1 MQNSF
6 KSRRVNGGRRFGGGN
21 NRSRGGFGG
30 NRGGGKGAPK
40 VIDPTRF
47 INQAKPAQEE
57 QPYVSTHTFADFNFS
72 PALQRNIDAKGY
84 VTPSA
89 IQDQAIE
96 PVLAGRDLIGLAN
109 TGTGKTAAFL
119 LPILQRLVEDQNSIR
134 ALIVAP
140 TRELAVQID
149 DEFRGFAKG
158 LGLYS
163 ALCVGGVNIG
173 PQIKQIERGPHLII
187 GTPGRLKDLVN
198 QNKLRLGGANV
209 LVLDEADRMLDMGFI
224 RDIRFLVD
232 KLPKQR
238 QSLCFS
244 ATITPEIKPLIAEM
258 LQEPVTVSVRTGET
272 SDHVEQNIIPA
283 HSKEHKIEL
292 LQDLLGKEGFDK
304 VIVFGQTK
312 HGVQRLAD
320 KLSKAGV
327 PSEAIHGNKS
337 QGQRQ
342 RALNAF
348 KENKVRV
355 LVATDV
361 AARGLDIPNVSHV
374 INFDQPTTY
383 EDYVHRIG
391 RTGRGGKRGHAL
403 TFVDANHP
411 KVSAR

>member
-6 KSRRVNGGRRFGGGN
+6 KSGRPNRGRHFGGN
-21 NRSRGGFGG
+21 SRPSRGNFGG
-30 NRGGGKGAPK
+30 NRGGKGAPRQ
-40 VIDPTRF
+40 IDPTRF
-47 INQAKPAQEE
+47 INQAKPAQDEV
-57 QPYVSTHTFADFNFS
+57 PYESQHTFADFNFS

-84 VTPSA
+84 VTPSP

-119 LPILQRLVEDQNSIR
+119 LPILQKLVEDQNSIR
-134 ALIVAP
+134 VLIMAP

-149 DEFRGFAKG
+149 EEFRGFAKD
-158 LGLYS
+158 LHLYS
-163 ALCVGGVNIG
+163 ALCVGGVNIQ
-173 PQIKQIERGPHLII
+173 PQIRQLQRGPHIVI
-187 GTPGRLKDLVN
+187 GTPGRLKDLVQ
-198 QNKLRLGGANV
+198 QNKLRLGGTDV
-209 LVLDEADRMLDMGFI
+209 LILDEADRMLDMGFI
-224 RDIRFLVD
+224 RDIRFLID

-244 ATITPEIKPLIAEM
+244 ATITSEIKPLLDEM
-258 LQEPVTVSVRTGET
+258 LQDPVTISVRTSET
-272 SDHVEQNIIPA
+272 SEHVEQNVIPA

-292 LQDLLGKEGFDK
+292 LEDLLGKEGFDK

-312 HGVQRLAD
+312 HGVQRLAE
-320 KLSKAGV
+320 KLSKGGI

-342 RALNAF
+342 RALNDF
-348 KENKVRV
+348 KANRVRV

-411 KVSAR
+411 KVAGR

>member
-6 KSRRVNGGRRFGGGN
+6 KSRPRPAGGRRFGGN
-21 NRSRGGFGG
+21 SRPSFGG
-30 NRGGGKGAPK
+30 NRGGNRMPGAK
-40 VIDPTRF
+40 YIDPSRF
-47 INQAKPAQEE
+47 VNQAKPAHEADEYQA
-57 QPYVSTHTFADFNFS
+57 THTFADFNFS
-72 PALQRNIDAKGY
+72 PALQQNIDAKGY
-84 VTPSA
+84 TTPTPV
-89 IQDQAIE
+89 QDQAIE
-96 PVLAGRDLIGLAN
+96 PILAGRDLVGLAN

-119 LPILQRLVEDQNSIR
+119 LPILQRLVVDENSVR
-134 ALIVAP
+134 ALIIAP

-149 DEFRGFAKG
+149 DEFRGFAKN
-158 LGLYS
+158 LRLYS
-163 ALCVGGVNIG
+163 ALCVGGVNIQ
-173 PQIKQIERGPHLII
+173 PQIKQIQRGPHIVI

-198 QNKLRLGGANV
+198 QNKLRLGGTDV

-224 RDIRFLVD
+224 RDIRYLLER
-232 KLPKQR
+232 LPAKR

-244 ATITPEIKPLIAEM
+244 ATTVPEIKALMNDM
-258 LQEPVTVSVRTGET
+258 LTDPVTVSVRTSET
-272 SDHVEQNIIPA
+272 SDHVEQNVIKA

-292 LQDLLGKEGFDK
+292 LQDLLGRDGFDK

-312 HGVQRLAD
+312 HGVQRLAE
-320 KLSKAGV
+320 KLSSSGI

-348 KENKVRV
+348 KANQVQV

-374 INFDQPTTY
+374 INFDQPSTY

-403 TFVDANHP
+403 TFV
-411 KVSAR
+411 S

>member
-6 KSRRVNGGRRFGGGN
+6 KSRPRGGRPMGARRPNRSNFGG
-21 NRSRGGFGG
+21 SRGS
-30 NRGGGKGAPK
+30 NKAATK
-40 VIDPTRF
+40 TIDPTRF
-47 INQAKPAQEE
+47 INKAKPVQEE
-57 QPYVSTHTFADFNFS
+57 VPYEPQHTFADFNFS

-84 VTPSA
+84 VNPSP

-119 LPILQRLVEDQNSIR
+119 LPLLQKLVEDQNSIR
-134 ALIVAP
+134 VLIMAP

-149 DEFRGFAKG
+149 EEFRGFAKD
-158 LGLYS
+158 LKLYS
-163 ALCVGGVNIG
+163 ALCVGGVNIQ
-173 PQIKQIERGPHLII
+173 PQIRQLQRGPHIVI
-187 GTPGRLKDLVN
+187 GTPGRLKDLVQ
-198 QNKLRLGGANV
+198 QNKLRLGGVDV

-232 KLPKQR
+232 KLPTQR

-244 ATITPEIKPLIAEM
+244 ATITPEIKVLLGEM
-258 LQEPVTVSVRTGET
+258 LKDPVTVSVRTGET
-272 SDHVEQNIIPA
+272 SEHVEQNIIPA
-283 HSKEHKIEL
+283 HSKDHKIDL
-292 LQDLLGKEGFDK
+292 LQDLLGREGFDK

-312 HGVQRLAD
+312 HGVQRLAE
-320 KLSKAGV
+320 KLSKSGI

-342 RALNAF
+342 RALEMFKKNA
-348 KENKVRV
+348 VRV

-411 KVSAR
+411 KVVGR